1 VEESGREMEKFRR
14 EGANH
19 NRCGRGILF
28 TCLIL
33 WLSCTGCS
41 TLKKSAIVA
50 TGTAIGATAASALSG
65 GALAPVV
72 MGATTSAFVTDA
84 VIEVTDTTPTTQVI
98 NKAPDNFF
106 TLIGKLI
113 NLGGWA
119 LILVLVVPMV
129 LGWILPGPLER
140 KGKKNGS

>member
-1 VEESGREMEKFRR
+1 VEESGREMEKFGRK
-14 EGANH
+14 GSNH

-33 WLSCTGCS
+33 WLTCTGCS

-106 TLIGKLI
+106 TIIGKLVS
-113 NLGGWA
+113 LGGWT
-119 LILVLVVPMV
+119 LILIFIVPMV
-129 LGWILPGPLER
+129 LGWILPGPLQI
-140 KGKKNGS
+140 KKKN

>member
-1 VEESGREMEKFRR
+1 MEESGREMEKFRR
-14 EGANH
+14 EGTNH

-50 TGTAIGATAASALSG
+50 TGTAVGATAASVLSG

-106 TLIGKLI
+106 TIIGKLVS
-113 NLGGWA
+113 LGGWT
-119 LILVLVVPMV
+119 LILIFIVPMV
-129 LGWILPGPLER
+129 LGWILPGPLQI
-140 KGKKNGS
+140 KKKN

>member
-1 VEESGREMEKFRR
+1 VEESGREMEKFGRK
-14 EGANH
+14 GSNH

-33 WLSCTGCS
+33 WLTCTGCS

-50 TGTAIGATAASALSG
+50 TGTAVGATAASVLSG

-98 NKAPDNFF
+98 HKAPDNFF
-106 TLIGKLI
+106 TIIGKLVS
-113 NLGGWA
+113 LGGWT
-119 LILVLVVPMV
+119 LILIFIVPMV
-129 LGWILPGPLER
+129 LGWILPGPLQI
-140 KGKKNGS
+140 KKKN

>member
-14 EGANH
+14 EGTNY

-33 WLSCTGCS
+33 WLTCTGCS

-106 TLIGKLI
+106 TIIGKLVS
-113 NLGGWA
+113 LGGWT
-119 LILVLVVPMV
+119 LILIFIVPMV
-129 LGWILPGPLER
+129 LGWILPGPLQI
-140 KGKKNGS
+140 KKKN

>member
-1 VEESGREMEKFRR
+1 MEESGREMEKFRR
-14 EGANH
+14 EGTNY

-106 TLIGKLI
+106 TIIGKLVS
-113 NLGGWA
+113 LGGWT
-119 LILVLVVPMV
+119 LILIFIVPMV
-129 LGWILPGPLER
+129 LGWILPGPLQI
-140 KGKKNGS
+140 KKKN

>member
-106 TLIGKLI
+106 TIIGKLVS
-113 NLGGWA
+113 LGGWT
-119 LILVLVVPMV
+119 LILIFIVPMV
-129 LGWILPGPLER
+129 LGWILPGPLQI
-140 KGKKNGS
+140 KKKN

>member
-1 VEESGREMEKFRR
+1 MEESGREMEKFRR

-106 TLIGKLI
+106 TIIGKLVS
-113 NLGGWA
+113 LGGWT
-119 LILVLVVPMV
+119 LILIFIVPMV
-129 LGWILPGPLER
+129 LGWILPGPLQI
-140 KGKKNGS
+140 KKKN

>member
-14 EGANH
+14 EGTNY

-50 TGTAIGATAASALSG
+50 TGTAVGATAASVLSG

-119 LILVLVVPMV
+119 LILVLVAPMV

-140 KGKKNGS
+140 KQKR

>member
-1 VEESGREMEKFRR
+1 MEESGREMEKFRR
-14 EGANH
+14 EGTNH

-41 TLKKSAIVA
+41 TLKKPAIVA
-50 TGTAIGATAASALSG
+50 TGTAIGATVGVLSG
-65 GALAPVV
+65 GALAPIA
-72 MGATTSAFVTDA
+72 GAATSAFVTDA

-106 TLIGKLI
+106 TIIGKLVS
-113 NLGGWA
+113 LGGWT
-119 LILVLVVPMV
+119 LILIFIVPMV
-129 LGWILPGPLER
+129 LGWILPGPLQV
-140 KGKKNGS
+140 KKKN

>member
-1 VEESGREMEKFRR
+1 VEESGREMEKFGRK
-14 EGANH
+14 GSNH

-33 WLSCTGCS
+33 WLTCTGCS

-84 VIEVTDTTPTTQVI
+84 VIEVTDTTPTTRVI
-98 NKAPDNFF
+98 HKAPDNFF
-106 TLIGKLI
+106 TLVNKII
-113 NLGGWA
+113 EIGGWFLG
-119 LILVLVVPMV
+119 LIFILPMA

-140 KGKKNGS
+140 KKKA